1 MRFEWDE
8 DKFQSNLRKHG
19 VSFDL
24 ATQALLDPFLLEEP
38 ERDVLGEERWRVIA
52 GLGSVTLFIV
62 YTLKEDHDE
71 TEIFRIISAR
81 RASGPEKRRY
91 DEAKNRALRT

>member
-8 DKFQSNLRKHG
+8 DKFQSNVRKHG

-38 ERDVLGEERWRVIA
+38 ERDTWGRSA
-52 GLGSVTLFIV
+52 G
-62 YTLKEDHDE
+62 
-71 TEIFRIISAR
+71 A
-81 RASGPEKRRY
+81 
-91 DEAKNRALRT
+91 

>member
-1 MRFEWDE
+1 
-8 DKFQSNLRKHG
+8 
-19 VSFDL
+19 
-24 ATQALLDPFLLEEP
+24 
-38 ERDVLGEERWRVIA
+38 VIA